1 MKIASLQGNESHFT
15 NLKHELAVVIL
26 NHIASDALLCIFVM
40 HYYGCNLGKSLSLT
54 KAKLRLTETT

>member
-26 NHIASDALLCIFVM
+26 NHIASDALLCTIVM
-40 HYYGCNLGKSLSLT
+40 HYYATLLQFGKKFELDQS
-54 KAKLRLTETT
+54 